1 VILHHIFPFFF
12 IRNRHII
19 SSNGVSNIYIIL
31 LYCFKMG

>member
-1 VILHHIFPFFF
+1 VILHHIFPFF

-19 SSNGVSNIYIIL
+19 SSNGVSNIYIIP